1 MALAKSP
8 LIVIDN
14 VQAFTAGQSQ
24 VIGPIL
30 ADCEVVSVTFHG
42 NTAAVPTLKSGT
54 WDGTTFTAVTTLA
67 NGVDGAGGAL
77 AATSTAL
84 QVGTAVALAANGPIT
99 RGQFLQIVSGTNTL
113 ARYTIKLVSNVAAAS
128 FATETTP
135 A

>member
-24 VIGPIL
+24 VIGPVS
-30 ADCEVVSVTFHG
+30 ADYEVVSVTFHG
-42 NTAAVPTLKSGT
+42 NTATVPTLKAGT
-54 WDGTTFTAVTTLA
+54 YDGSTFTAVTTLA
-67 NGVDGAGGAL
+67 NGSSGGGAAL
-77 AATSTAL
+77 GATTTAEAPGT
-84 QVGTAVALAANGPIT
+84 QVTLAANGPIT
-99 RGQFLQIVSGTNTL
+99 RGQFLEIVSGANTL

-128 FATETTP
+128 FGTETTP